1 MDTKNL
7 QQKLS
12 ALFNHIVTLSSDMHD
27 SALYFCPSEKGL
39 QMRML
44 RMSAYRFLNELV
56 NARRL
61 QDKLIID
68 VIGLNLIETNRCL
81 HELVMSLVQSDCDIP
96 LSYCYNGGT
105 RPIYDAREIV
115 EEENLDNVMPEE
127 ELTQDFVKDRRL
139 EIETYTNHFEGFS
152 ECVDKICDVINKLFD
167 DSKNLERDEQL
178 RMKRLNDTED
188 FYLRYQWQKDKA
200 ELNKRIDIEYSKYR
214 GREFSDIKILGMVQ
228 DDLYF
233 ENVYETKYTVQYHLN
248 KNWKNRAEVAKY
260 VAEHRNVIFFD
271 DMMNHLRFCQSD
283 KYITELIE
291 TKKLMMPCQAY
302 EGKLFTSVAAYELA
316 RMLGKA
322 FYNYIGFDKKVRSA
336 FVCAA
341 MSDLKIMM
349 DDMNNNRLK
358 AEFFNNEILGVNDK
372 PLNKDDVSKSLRS
385 CTGRR
390 FCTIDENN
398 LRDYTADEFKIYKE
412 SYWRAF
418 SIINKVTR
426 LGDKLDKAPYLET
439 MHPIID
445 ENDVLETIDDDEKLK
460 IKYIVSALSQNWE

>member
-1 MDTKNL
+1 MDIKNL
-7 QQKLS
+7 QQKLA
-12 ALFNHIVTLSSDMHD
+12 ALFNHIVTLSSDMRD
-27 SALYFCPSEKGL
+27 SSKYFCPSEKGL

-44 RMSAYRFLNELV
+44 RMSAYRFLNELI

-61 QDKLIID
+61 QDTLIID
-68 VIGLNLIETNRCL
+68 VIGLNLIETNRRL

-96 LSYCYNGGT
+96 LSYRYNEGM
-105 RPIYDAREIV
+105 RSIFDAREIV
-115 EEENLDNVMPEE
+115 EEENLDNLMPEE
-127 ELTQDFVKDRRL
+127 ELTQGFVKDRQL
-139 EIETYTNHFEGFS
+139 EIETYIDHFTGFS
-152 ECVDKICDVINKLFD
+152 DCINKICDVIDKLFN
-167 DSKNLERDEQL
+167 DSKKLERDEQL
-178 RMKRLNDTED
+178 KMKRMDDTEN

-200 ELNKRIDIEYSKYR
+200 ELNSRIELEYNKYR
-214 GREFSDIKILGMVQ
+214 DRGFTDIQILLLVQ
-228 DDLYF
+228 NDLIF
-233 ENVYETKYTVQYHLN
+233 ENVYETKYTAQYHLN
-248 KNWKNRAEVAKY
+248 NIWKNRAEVARY
-260 VAEHRNVIFFD
+260 VSEHRNTICFD

-291 TKKLMMPCQAY
+291 TKKLMMPCLAY
-302 EGKLFTSVAAYELA
+302 EGKLFTNLAAYELA

-341 MSDLKIMM
+341 MCDLKIMM

-358 AEFFNNEILGVNDK
+358 AEFFNNEILGANDK
-372 PLNKDDVSKSLRS
+372 PLNKDDVSKALRS

-412 SYWRAF
+412 TYWRAF

-439 MHPIID
+439 IHPIID
-445 ENDVLETIDDDEKLK
+445 ENDVLDTLDDDEKLK
-460 IKYIVSALSQNWE
+460 LKYIISALSQNWE